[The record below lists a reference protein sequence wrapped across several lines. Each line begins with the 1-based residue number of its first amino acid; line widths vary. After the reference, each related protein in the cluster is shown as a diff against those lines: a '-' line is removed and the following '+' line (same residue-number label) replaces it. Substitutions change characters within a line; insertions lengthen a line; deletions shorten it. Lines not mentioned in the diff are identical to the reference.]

1 MVLFDIQTSQ
11 KDAIA
16 NLARSYSLPVMN
28 QVPIVTVRIEEIN
41 GKTAAD
47 LTKADSLSSAKPKNK
62 KAKRENQNEP
72 SQRAFSGELRVTFQ
86 DSLTD
91 AETLVKGKW
100 IGQVKA
106 PENIV
111 YVSLEENY
119 ANRIKVEVGDK
130 ITFNVQGTMIP
141 TVVGSLREVNWS
153 RMQTNFRVVF
163 PKGVLEDAPQF
174 NVLITKVPNSQVSAK
189 FQGAVV
195 RSFPNVSVIDLDLI
209 LKVLDELLTKIG
221 FVIRFMAAF
230 SMATGW
236 IVLISAVI
244 TSKSQRLRESV
255 LLRTLGASR
264 KQILTITALEYLF
277 LGALAA
283 GAGMI
288 LALGGSWALAVF
300 SFESTF
306 TPPLLPIFILFI
318 SVVALVVF
326 TGVFSSRKVLN
337 QPPLEVL
344 RKDS

>member
-1 MVLFDIQTSQ
+1 
-11 KDAIA
+11 
-16 NLARSYSLPVMN
+16 
-28 QVPIVTVRIEEIN
+28 
-41 GKTAAD
+41 
-47 LTKADSLSSAKPKNK
+47 
-62 KAKRENQNEP
+62 
-72 SQRAFSGELRVTFQ
+72 
-86 DSLTD
+86 
-91 AETLVKGKW
+91 
-100 IGQVKA
+100 
-106 PENIV
+106 
-111 YVSLEENY
+111 
-119 ANRIKVEVGDK
+119 
-130 ITFNVQGTMIP
+130 
-141 TVVGSLREVNWS
+141 
-153 RMQTNFRVVF
+153 MQTNFRVVF

-300 SFESTF
+300 SFESAF